1 VSFSALANP
10 VVGSPVSSYNRE
22 LRLSVPKYARVGK
35 RERGNRKHATHNQH
49 DEHRPAQK
57 ALPSLNRRF
66 NNLFSSPLHIF
77 LLKI

>member
-10 VVGSPVSSYNRE
+10 VVCSPVSSYNRE